1 MMKKI
6 IQTCSSVF
14 VAILLLMISTI
25 SVFAQDQQQ
34 VFQGQVIEV
43 KEQGQEELLDQQVD
57 YQVLAVQLPE
67 QTVEIR
73 HDGQIGASFVKYKPG
88 DKVWVRV
95 IPTEPEVAAGQNQY
109 VITDRNR
116 IPALIIISLIFVVAV
131 LAVSKFK
138 GLRAIVSLF
147 ISFGVIFQLMLPLLV
162 RGWQP
167 VAVSLLAAIII
178 IPVSFYMSHGWN
190 KKTHVAV
197 LGTTL
202 ALLLSIFLAVT
213 FVNNAHLTGFAS
225 EEAGLLNVEQQGSL
239 NIQGLLLAG
248 LIIGLLGTLD
258 DITISQSAFVFQM
271 NQDDQS
277 LSMKKLYQKAMKIG
291 QDHIAS
297 MVNTLVLVYAGSAL
311 PLLLLF
317 VNNPQPIAYI
327 LNQEIV
333 AEEIIRTLIGSIGLI
348 FAAPLTTFLAA
359 AIAKRKSLNNLIK

>member
-1 MMKKI
+1 MKKI
-6 IQTCSSVF
+6 IKHF
-14 VAILLLMISTI
+14 ILAIGVLAIA
-25 SVFAQDQQQ
+25 VPPAQAQDSSQ
-34 VFQGQVIEV
+34 VFKGEV
-43 KEQGQEELLDQQVD
+43 AEIKEQGQEEMLDQQVD
-57 YQVLAVQLPE
+57 YQVLSVRLPE

-73 HDGQIGASFVKYKPG
+73 HDGQIGASFVKYEPG
-88 DKVWVRV
+88 DKVWARV
-95 IPTEPEVAAGQNQY
+95 VPNGPEPDTDKIQY
-109 VITDRNR
+109 VITDRDR
-116 IPALIIISLIFVVAV
+116 TPALVIIALIFVAAV
-131 LAVSKFK
+131 LAVSKLK
-138 GLRAIVSLF
+138 GLRAIFSLL
-147 ISFGVIFQLMLPLLV
+147 ISFGVIFQIMLPLLV

-167 VAVSLLAAIII
+167 VTASLLTAVII
-178 IPVSFYMSHGWN
+178 IPVSFYLSHGWN

-197 LGTTL
+197 GGTAL

-239 NIQGLLLAG
+239 DIQGLLLAG

-271 NQDDQS
+271 NQDNPDLS
-277 LSMKKLYQKAMKIG
+277 LKKLYQKAMKIG

-317 VNNPQPIAYI
+317 INNPQPIAYI
-327 LNQEIV
+327 LNQEII

-348 FAAPLTTFLAA
+348 LAAPLTTFLAA
-359 AIAKRKSLNNLIK
+359 AVAKSKELTNLIK